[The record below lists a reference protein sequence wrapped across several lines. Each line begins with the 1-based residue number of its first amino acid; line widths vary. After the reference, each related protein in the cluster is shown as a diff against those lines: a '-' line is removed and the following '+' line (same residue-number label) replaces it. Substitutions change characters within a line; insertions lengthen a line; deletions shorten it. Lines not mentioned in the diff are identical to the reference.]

1 MTTNTNSTYPLT
13 RRSVLKGAAAAGAVS
28 AFGVTSTGF
37 VGLAAADE
45 HTVINTC
52 NDLDIV
58 LALDY
63 SGSINGAGTWPDI
76 ESGTDSFFEVVP
88 DDVQL
93 GMVLF
98 GDAPDARPYVA
109 NDYLRLATSANIDL
123 LQAEIPASSPPQ
135 ENGTHM
141 PGALEFANAIL
152 DEEGRDGNEVIILVT
167 DGGPNY
173 QNGVVGDGAF
183 PPEDD
188 TTFPYGSFDFTG
200 GSAGGD
206 GNITQSELDETEGV
220 ATDIKNGGVRI
231 IAVGIGQNVAGYD
244 GYLENEIASSPDD
257 FVAVEDAENL
267 GAELQQ
273 LLTEICDECVPC
285 ESDEL
290 LAKYEFACVERD
302 PETGDCLAYDF
313 VLEKGDD
320 SLVSYE
326 EGRFES
332 KEGEAFEPI
341 SATFGTKYE
350 YCTLYAVVK
359 AGRGLDVQALDAEG
373 GEVTATYI
381 DPYAIS
387 FVEFYCTEEAAQAAA
402 DSFPSNGGG
411 GRGR

>member
-1 MTTNTNSTYPLT
+1 MTSNTSSTYPLT
-13 RRSVLKGAAAAGAVS
+13 RRTVLKTAAAAGAIS
-28 AFGVTSTGF
+28 AFGVTGSGF
-37 VGLAAADE
+37 VGRAAATED
-45 HTVINTC
+45 TVINTC
-52 NDLDIV
+52 GDLDIV

-76 ESGTDSFFEVVP
+76 QSGTESFFEIVP
-88 DDVQL
+88 EDVQL

-98 GDAPDARPYVA
+98 GDAPDARPYGA
-109 NDYLRLATSANIDL
+109 SNYLDFATTANIATIQD
-123 LQAEIPASSPPQ
+123 EIPANSPPQ

-141 PGALEFANAIL
+141 PGALTFADAIL

-220 ATDIKNGGVRI
+220 ATDIKSGGVRI
-231 IAVGIGQNVAGYD
+231 IAVGIGQNVAGFD
-244 GYLENEIASSPDD
+244 DYLENNVASSPDD

-285 ESDEL
+285 ESDDL
-290 LAKYEFACVERD
+290 LAKYEYEYGVDE
-302 PETGDCLAYDF
+302 ETGE
-313 VLEKGDD
+313 VLVDTFEPEFETENF
-320 SLVSYE
+320 SFVSYE
-326 EGRFES
+326 
-332 KEGEAFEPI
+332 GEQGEPM
-341 SATFGTKYE
+341 SATFTTD
-350 YCTLYAVVK
+350 YCSVWAVVK
-359 AGRGLDVQALDAEG
+359 SGQEFEVQGFVDNDG
-373 GEVTATYI
+373 TITVDTAN
-381 DPYAIS
+381 DEKYAIS
-387 FVEFYCTEEAAQAAA
+387 FVAFFCNENAAEEFAE
-402 DSFPSNGGG
+402 SFPSRGRGG
-411 GRGR
+411 GRPE